1 MKTIGIVIAVIVLVG
16 AAFWGGGIYANAGTS
31 AAGTGPGA
39 GVDGQGRGAGGP
51 MADLTD
57 DERAQIE
64 SMTDEERQEFLA
76 EKFDG
81 QVPTGGPGGIRGG
94 TIDGEVLEVAQD
106 TVTLKLTSGSQTVY
120 YDGDTTIAYEGGA
133 AKLAAGSQ
141 ILVIAEPAAD
151 GVTNASVIVVKK

>member
-1 MKTIGIVIAVIVLVG
+1 MKTIGIVIAVIVLTG
-16 AAFWGGGIYANAGTS
+16 AAFWGGGIYANAGAG
-31 AAGTGPGA
+31 AAGTGP
-39 GVDGQGRGAGGP
+39 GVDGQGRGGGGP

-57 DERAQIE
+57 DERTQIE
-64 SMTDEERQEFLA
+64 SMSAEERQAFLA
-76 EKFDG
+76 ERFDG
-81 QVPTGGPGGIRGG
+81 QVPTGGPGGMRGG

-120 YDGDTTIAYEGGA
+120 FDGDTTIAYEEGA
-133 AKLAAGSQ
+133 AKLAAGSH

>member
-1 MKTIGIVIAVIVLVG
+1 MKTIGIVIAVIVMIA
-16 AAFWGGGIYANAGTS
+16 AAFWGGGIYANAGSGAT
-31 AAGTGPGA
+31 ATGPGA
-39 GVDGQGRGAGGP
+39 ALDGAARGAGGP
-51 MADLTD
+51 MANLTEA
-57 DERAQIE
+57 ERTQIQ
-64 SMTDEERQEFLA
+64 SMSDEERQAFLA

-120 YDGDTTIAYEGGA
+120 YDGDTTIAYEEGA